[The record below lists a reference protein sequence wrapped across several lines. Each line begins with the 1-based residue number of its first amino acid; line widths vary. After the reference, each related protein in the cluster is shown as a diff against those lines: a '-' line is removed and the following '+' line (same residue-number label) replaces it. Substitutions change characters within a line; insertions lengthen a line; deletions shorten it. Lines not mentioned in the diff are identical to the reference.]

1 MAEIEGKICN
11 SCRLWKPYTEYTDYE
26 KVNKFGDKITYYYSK
41 CKTCTNA
48 SYRANYVRTK
58 TPKRKKVDYRKIG
71 KVQQEAAEHG
81 MSYGQWVAQQYMKD
95 QKEKKKHDI

>member
-11 SCRLWKPYTEYTDYE
+11 SCGLWKPYTEYTAYE
-26 KVNKFGDKITYYYSK
+26 KVNKFGDEITYYYSK

-81 MSYGQWVAQQYMKD
+81 MSYGKWVAYLEMQK
-95 QKEKKKHDI
+95 QKEEKDKQ

>member
-11 SCRLWKPYTEYTDYE
+11 SCGLWKPCTEYTAYE
-26 KVNKFGDKITYYYSK
+26 KVNKFGDEITYYYSK
-41 CKTCTNA
+41 RKTCTNA

-81 MSYGQWVAQQYMKD
+81 MSYGKWVAYLEMQKRKEEKD
-95 QKEKKKHDI
+95 KQ